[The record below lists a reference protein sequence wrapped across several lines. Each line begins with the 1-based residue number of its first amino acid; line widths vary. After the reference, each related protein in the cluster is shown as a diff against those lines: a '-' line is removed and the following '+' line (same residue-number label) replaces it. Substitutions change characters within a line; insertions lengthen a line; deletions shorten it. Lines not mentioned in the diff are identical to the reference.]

1 MIIRVSINN
10 RKLRSVMMKNFLRI
24 MINIIFGRNDDRS
37 SPDS

>member
-24 MINIIFGRNDDRS
+24 VNIIFGRNDDRS